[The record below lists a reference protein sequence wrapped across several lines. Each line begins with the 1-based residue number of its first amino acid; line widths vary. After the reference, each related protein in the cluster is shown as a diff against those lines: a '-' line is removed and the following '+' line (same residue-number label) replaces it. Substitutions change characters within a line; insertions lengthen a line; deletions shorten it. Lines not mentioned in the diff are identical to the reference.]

1 LPEVDLSA
9 QRFTTLR
16 RRATPAL
23 KSAGKFIII
32 SAVTYAPGGLAGWAV
47 KSVARR
53 PLRLLLAFALE
64 PLLTKVF
71 SRLSARFIRENDEK
85 TAK

>member
-1 LPEVDLSA
+1 MILSHSA
-9 QRFTTLR
+9 SFR

-32 SAVTYAPGGLAGWAV
+32 SAVSYGPAGLAGWAV

-53 PLRLLLAFALE
+53 PLRILLSLALE
-64 PLLTKVF
+64 PLLQ
-71 SRLSARFIRENDEK
+71 RLMKRAAARVIREIDDK
-85 TAK
+85 KI

>member
-1 LPEVDLSA
+1 MHN
-9 QRFTTLR
+9 QRFTALR

-32 SAVTYAPGGLAGWAV
+32 SAVTYGPGGLAGWAV

-53 PLRLLLAFALE
+53 PLRLLLAAALE
-64 PLLTKVF
+64 PLLSKAF
-71 SRLSARFIRENDEK
+71 KRLSARFVRENDEK